1 MKLQD
6 AVYNW
11 LTIKVVA
18 HARPDD
24 TAAQETEQFFAD
36 LLREDH
42 AVEQIAYTKEDDV
55 YTVTFAVNNEA
66 RTLRFPAELVETMLD
81 QINRE
86 PEKYMNYE

>member
-66 RTLRFPAELVETMLD
+66 STFRFPAELVETMLD
-81 QINRE
+81 HCYKNCSSTV
-86 PEKYMNYE
+86 NYE

>member
-11 LTIKVVA
+11 LTITVVA
-18 HARPDD
+18 HARPND
-24 TAAQETEQFFAD
+24 TAAQETERFFAD

-42 AVEQIAYTKEDDV
+42 AVEQIAYTKEGDV
-55 YTVTFAVNNEA
+55 YTVAFTVNNES
-66 RTLRFPAELVETMLD
+66 RTFRFPAELVETMLD

>member
-1 MKLQD
+1 M
-6 AVYNW
+6 
-11 LTIKVVA
+11 TIKVVA
-18 HARPDD
+18 QARPDD

-86 PEKYMNYE
+86 PEKYINYPWC

>member
-11 LTIKVVA
+11 LTITVVA

-24 TAAQETEQFFAD
+24 TAAQETERFFAD

-55 YTVTFAVNNEA
+55 YTVACTVNNES
-66 RTLRFPAELVETMLD
+66 RTFRFPAELVETMLD

-86 PEKYMNYE
+86 PEKYVNYQ

>member
-18 HARPDD
+18 QARPDD
-24 TAAQETEQFFAD
+24 TAAQETEQFFSD

-42 AVEQIAYTKEDDV
+42 AIEEITYTKEDDV
-55 YTVTFAVNNEA
+55 YTVAFTVNNES
-66 RTLRFPAELVETMLD
+66 RTFRFPAELVETMLD

-86 PEKYMNYE
+86 PEKYVNYE

>member
-66 RTLRFPAELVETMLD
+66 STFRFPAELVETMLD

-86 PEKYMNYE
+86 PEKYIN

>member
-18 HARPDD
+18 QARPDD

-42 AVEQIAYTKEDDV
+42 AMDQIAFTKEDDV
-55 YTVTFAVNNEA
+55 YTVTCTANNES
-66 RTLRFPAELVETMLD
+66 RTFRFPAELIEAMLD

-86 PEKYMNYE
+86 PDKYANYE